1 MAEDEGSESE
11 DLPSVGDREERDAD
25 EAARDVADE
34 IRSADEATREADD
47 EPRDAAEGARDVA
60 VDVRGVDEE
69 VGLSDRA
76 WWDAVEEHE
85 HLDPPGPHPDDER
98 WHERDVG
105 PDGIAPGPDV
115 GDRDAADG
123 WLASLDRAQRLALF
137 GVAGL
142 LVLLGLLAA
151 TYVLVLSGA
160 SGPQAD
166 PPQASFGSTYDADAG
181 VVTLTHAG
189 GEAVATDRLV
199 VIVDGEPHDD
209 WTATGE
215 SLSTGDELRVR
226 SVAPDASGRLQWRD
240 PADDVEVPLVEFEAS
255 E

>member
-1 MAEDEGSESE
+1 MAEDEGSESG

-25 EAARDVADE
+25 EVARD
-34 IRSADEATREADD
+34 ADD

-60 VDVRGVDEE
+60 EDVRGVDEE

-76 WWDAVEEHE
+76 WWDAAEEHE
-85 HLDPPGPHPDDER
+85 HLDPPGPNPDDER

-105 PDGIAPGPDV
+105 PDGVTPGPDV

-142 LVLLGLLAA
+142 LALLGLLAA

-166 PPQASFGSTYDADAG
+166 PPQASFGSTYDAG

-215 SLSTGDELRVR
+215 SLSSGDELRVR